1 MTDAVTNPLLAA
13 ARPVLR
19 SLADVPQRL
28 DASEADAFR
37 NRLLRELR
45 VFQKL
50 CEQTDIR
57 RDHLRDARY
66 CLCSALD
73 EAVMRT
79 AWGKGGDTGV
89 EWSDASLAVA
99 MGDDRQGGDRVYRL
113 IEQWMSA
120 PREHLDVLEVIYVI
134 LNLGFKGRYR
144 FAADGTHKLEVVRR
158 QLRDAIVALRSPKA
172 AALVPRV
179 QFEGP
184 AQRKAPRRF
193 AFWLSLTVL
202 MPVVAGTL
210 AFVIHDG
217 PNRSAGLDH
226 VTPSAAAP
234 SSDLH
239 SLLDDEIASG
249 IVSFEEDAS
258 RMSIT
263 FRDDNM
269 FAPGGASLNPSLAPL
284 IVKVAAELAKVPG
297 RVTVSGYTDNVPI
310 RGRDFASNRILSEQ
324 RAQQIM
330 RLLKAAGVSASRIE
344 AIGHADADPVADN
357 GTAEGRAKNRRVEIT
372 VAR

>member
-1 MTDAVTNPLLAA
+1 MTGPVTNPLLAA

-19 SLADVPQRL
+19 SLANVPPWL
-28 DASEADAFR
+28 DTGEVDPFR
-37 NRLLRELR
+37 NRLLRDLR

-57 RDHLRDARY
+57 RDHVRDARY
-66 CLCSALD
+66 CLCTALD

-79 AWGKGGDTGV
+79 TWGKGGHTGV
-89 EWSDASLAVA
+89 EWSDASLAAA

-120 PREHLDVLEVIYVI
+120 PREHLDVLEVAYVI

-144 FAADGTHKLEVVRR
+144 IAADGTRKLEAVRR

-172 AALVPRV
+172 DALVSRA
-179 QFEGP
+179 QFEGQ
-184 AQRKAPRRF
+184 ALRKAPRRWSVL
-193 AFWLSLTVL
+193 WLSLIVL
-202 MPVVAGTL
+202 TAMVAGAL
-210 AFVIHDG
+210 AFVTHDG
-217 PNRSAGLDH
+217 QNRSAG
-226 VTPSAAAP
+226 TPSAAAP
-234 SSDLH
+234 SRDLH

-249 IVSFEEDAS
+249 VVSLKEDAS
-258 RMSIT
+258 RTSIT
-263 FRDDNM
+263 FRNDSM

-284 IVKVAAELAKVPG
+284 VARVAAELAKMPG
-297 RVTVSGYTDNVPI
+297 KVTVSGYTDNVPI

-324 RAQQIM
+324 RAEQIM

-344 AIGHADADPVADN
+344 AVGHADADPVADN